1 MRSLLDYFNPNEAN
15 DFRDIASSYFT
26 GRKKEKKSGNKYV
39 LGALLLGLGDMRAR
53 KKAQTKY
60 DAFTLADTVNRAKL
74 KKEFDDYTSFFANH
88 KNYTKDGQQ
97 TWEEG
102 LRRDIVSKNATLRED
117 VVLDMYNKEAQ
128 RYQQQLN
135 RFTSGKFEGSLKQE
149 KTYEELISP
158 YEEIAQKAKRKL
170 SPDNAGF
177 LKNVFGNTLNIR
189 EDADTTL
196 DNFNT
201 KSQEY
206 INSFNTAVEK
216 ANVTYGFQVED
227 YISDAQLLANKK
239 NEVQRELTKLDE
251 AGEVYSEDLILQAH
265 AVGINPTGFKSLDNL
280 AREDTDVFASALI
293 NKRALNKYDIANP
306 EVYLSPKEQRVLKRV
321 NPQTEFDLN
330 LRDELENESNRG
342 MVVNSINQNIINL
355 KNSNNSDNIR
365 IANQLE
371 ELGKFELGDKNKDIS
386 SGNASIFIDH
396 VIEGAVE
403 LQRINPD
410 VYENNY
416 RKAYEDSF
424 NMQLGG
430 LQSGVK
436 ERRFRRDTQISTSE
450 YVDPKVIGMPI
461 VPETAQ
467 AVAKNLN
474 EYRYLQR
481 NLQDDNGDNAM
492 RDTAGRTLTFSGTDR
507 EDNPYQVSFVL
518 ERDDENQLN
527 WIVLN

>member
-1 MRSLLDYFNPNEAN
+1 
-15 DFRDIASSYFT
+15 
-26 GRKKEKKSGNKYV
+26 
-39 LGALLLGLGDMRAR
+39 
-53 KKAQTKY
+53 
-60 DAFTLADTVNRAKL
+60 
-74 KKEFDDYTSFFANH
+74 
-88 KNYTKDGQQ
+88 
-97 TWEEG
+97 
-102 LRRDIVSKNATLRED
+102 
-117 VVLDMYNKEAQ
+117 
-128 RYQQQLN
+128 
-135 RFTSGKFEGSLKQE
+135 
-149 KTYEELISP
+149 
-158 YEEIAQKAKRKL
+158 
-170 SPDNAGF
+170 
-177 LKNVFGNTLNIR
+177 
-189 EDADTTL
+189 
-196 DNFNT
+196 
-201 KSQEY
+201 
-206 INSFNTAVEK
+206 
-216 ANVTYGFQVED
+216 
-227 YISDAQLLANKK
+227 
-239 NEVQRELTKLDE
+239 
-251 AGEVYSEDLILQAH
+251 
-265 AVGINPTGFKSLDNL
+265 
-280 AREDTDVFASALI
+280 
-293 NKRALNKYDIANP
+293 
-306 EVYLSPKEQRVLKRV
+306 
-321 NPQTEFDLN
+321 
-330 LRDELENESNRG
+330 

-371 ELGKFELGDKNKDIS
+371 ELGKFELGDKNQDIS
-386 SGNASIFIDH
+386 SGNSSIFIDH

-436 ERRFRRDTQISTSE
+436 ERRLRRDTQITTSE

-518 ERDDENQLN
+518 ERDDENELN